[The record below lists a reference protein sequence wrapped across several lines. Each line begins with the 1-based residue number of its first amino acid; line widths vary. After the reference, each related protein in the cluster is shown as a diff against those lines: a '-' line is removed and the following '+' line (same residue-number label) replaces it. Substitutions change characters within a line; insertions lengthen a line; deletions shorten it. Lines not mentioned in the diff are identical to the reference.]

1 METISTKNQTIWY
14 DPELLA
20 QVPEDDIAQIFEA
33 EYWRKREAISGSAQG
48 RGTTWFIQL
57 DGIQAALR
65 HYRRGGLFGK
75 LVEDQYRFSDWEST
89 RCAMELNVLKVLAN
103 SGVNV
108 PKPIAARAIKSGL
121 LYRADLMSERIS
133 NAKDL
138 VDVLVVHPIDADIYR
153 KIGQEIRKMHD
164 AGVNHTDLNIH
175 NILLD
180 ASLNVW
186 IIDFDKCGQ
195 QAGNDW
201 KEGNLN
207 RLKRSF
213 LKEVNKRQIQWQESD
228 WGYLNDG
235 YMQGVM

>member
-20 QVPEDDIAQIFEA
+20 QVPEGDIAQIFEA
-33 EYWRKREAISGSAQG
+33 EYWQQQDAISGSAQG
-48 RGTTWFIQL
+48 RGTTWFIRL

-89 RCAMELNVLKVLAN
+89 RCAMELNVLKALAN
-103 SGVNV
+103 AGVNV

-121 LYRADLMSERIS
+121 LYRADLMSERIP

-138 VDVLVVHPIDADIYR
+138 VDVLVNGPIDADVYR
-153 KIGQEIRKMHD
+153 RIGQEVRKMHD

-180 ASLNVW
+180 DSQRVW
-186 IIDFDKCGQ
+186 IIDFDKCGH
-195 QAGNDW
+195 QAGDDW
-201 KEGNLN
+201 KEDNLN

-213 LKEVNKRQIQWQESD
+213 LKEVNKRQIQWQEPD
-228 WGYLNDG
+228 WELLLQGY
-235 YMQGVM
+235 QG

>member
-14 DPELLA
+14 DPELLT

-89 RCAMELNVLKVLAN
+89 RCAMELNVLNILAN
-103 SGVNV
+103 AGVNV

-138 VDVLVVHPIDADIYR
+138 VDVLVVHPIDADIYH

-164 AGVNHTDLNIH
+164 AGINHTDLNIH

-180 ASLNVW
+180 DSQNVW

-195 QAGNDW
+195 QAGDDW

-213 LKEVNKRQIQWQESD
+213 LKEVNKRQVQWQESD

-235 YMQGVM
+235 YMLGVM

>member
-20 QVPEDDIAQIFEA
+20 QVPKGDIAQIFEA
-33 EYWRKREAISGSAQG
+33 EYWQQQDAISGSAQG

-75 LVEDQYRFSDWEST
+75 LVEDQYCFSDWEST
-89 RCAMELNVLKVLAN
+89 RCAMELNVLKALAN
-103 SGVNV
+103 AGVNV

-138 VDVLVVHPIDADIYR
+138 VDVLVNGPIDADIYR
-153 KIGQEIRKMHD
+153 RIGQEVRKMHD

-180 ASLNVW
+180 DSQNVW

-195 QAGNDW
+195 QAGEDW

-235 YMQGVM
+235 YMQEVI

>member
-1 METISTKNQTIWY
+1 METINTKNQIIWY

-20 QVPEDDIAQIFEA
+20 QVPEGEMAQIFEA
-33 EYWRKREAISGSAQG
+33 KYWQQRDAISGSAQG

-57 DGIQAALR
+57 AGMQAALR

-75 LVEDQYRFSDWEST
+75 LVEDQYRCSDREST
-89 RCAMELNVLKVLAN
+89 RCAMELNVLNVLAN
-103 SGVNV
+103 AGVNV
-108 PKPIAARAIKSGL
+108 PKPIAARATKSGL
-121 LYRADLMSERIS
+121 FYRADLMSGRVP

-138 VDVLVVHPIDADIYR
+138 VDVLVANPIGADIYQ

-180 ASLNVW
+180 DSQKVW
-186 IIDFDKCGQ
+186 IIDFDKCSQ
-195 QAGNDW
+195 QAGDDW

-228 WGYLNDG
+228 WEPLLTGY
-235 YMQGVM
+235 QG

>member
-33 EYWRKREAISGSAQG
+33 EYWRKREAISGSAKG

-75 LVEDQYRFSDWEST
+75 LVADQYRFSDWEST
-89 RCAMELNVLKVLAN
+89 RCAMELNVLKALAN
-103 SGVNV
+103 AGVNV

-121 LYRADLMSERIS
+121 LYRADLMSERIP

-138 VDVLVVHPIDADIYR
+138 VDVLVNGPIDADIYR
-153 KIGQEIRKMHD
+153 RIGQEVRKMHD

-180 ASLNVW
+180 TSQNVW
-186 IIDFDKCGQ
+186 IIDFDKCGH
-195 QAGNDW
+195 QAGDDW

-213 LKEVNKRQIQWQESD
+213 LKEVNKRQIQWKESD
-228 WGYLNDG
+228 WEPMLKGY
-235 YMQGVM
+235 QG

>member
-14 DPELLA
+14 DPELLV
-20 QVPEDDIAQIFEA
+20 QVPENDIAQIFEA
-33 EYWRKREAISGSAQG
+33 EYWQQRGAITGSAQG

-89 RCAMELNVLKVLAN
+89 RCTMELNVLKALAN
-103 SGVNV
+103 AGVNV

-121 LYRADLMSERIS
+121 LYRADLMSERIP

-138 VDVLVVHPIDADIYR
+138 VDILVSSSIDADIYR

-164 AGVNHTDLNIH
+164 VGVNHTDLNIH

-201 KEGNLN
+201 KEDNLN

-213 LKEVNKRQIQWQESD
+213 LKEVTKRQIQWQESD
-228 WGYLNDG
+228 WRALNDG
-235 YMQGVM
+235 YMLGVM

>member
-1 METISTKNQTIWY
+1 METISTKNQKIWY

-20 QVPEDDIAQIFEA
+20 QVPEGDITQIFEA
-33 EYWRKREAISGSAQG
+33 EYWQQQDAISGSAQG

-75 LVEDQYRFSDWEST
+75 LVEDLYRFSDWEST

-103 SGVNV
+103 AGVNV
-108 PKPIAARAIKSGL
+108 PRPIAARANKSGL
-121 LYRADLMSERIS
+121 LYRADLMSERIP

-138 VDVLVVHPIDADIYR
+138 VDVLVNGPIDEDVYR
-153 KIGQEIRKMHD
+153 RIGQEIRKMHD

-201 KEGNLN
+201 QEGNLN

-213 LKEVNKRQIQWQESD
+213 LKELNKRQIQWQESD
-228 WGYLNDG
+228 WVYLVKGYKA
-235 YMQGVM
+235 YE

>member
-20 QVPEDDIAQIFEA
+20 QVPEGDIAQIFEA
-33 EYWRKREAISGSAQG
+33 EYWQQQDAISGSAQG
-48 RGTTWFIQL
+48 RGTTWFIRL

-89 RCAMELNVLKVLAN
+89 RCAMELNVLKALAN
-103 SGVNV
+103 AGVNV

-121 LYRADLMSERIS
+121 LYRADLMSERIP

-138 VDVLVVHPIDADIYR
+138 VDVLVNGPIDADVYR
-153 KIGQEIRKMHD
+153 RIGQEVRKMHD

-180 ASLNVW
+180 TSQNVW
-186 IIDFDKCGQ
+186 IIDFDKCGH
-195 QAGNDW
+195 QAGDDW
-201 KEGNLN
+201 KEDNLN

-213 LKEVNKRQIQWQESD
+213 LKEVNKRQIQWQEPD
-228 WGYLNDG
+228 WELLLQGY
-235 YMQGVM
+235 QG

>member
-20 QVPEDDIAQIFEA
+20 QVPEGDIAQIFEA
-33 EYWRKREAISGSAQG
+33 EYWQQQDAISGSAQG

-89 RCAMELNVLKVLAN
+89 RCAMELNVLKALAN
-103 SGVNV
+103 VGVNV
-108 PKPIAARAIKSGL
+108 PKPVAARAIKSGL
-121 LYRADLMSERIS
+121 LYRADLMSERIP

-138 VDVLVVHPIDADIYR
+138 VDVLVNGPIDADIYR
-153 KIGQEIRKMHD
+153 RIGQEVRKMHD

-180 ASLNVW
+180 DSQRVW
-186 IIDFDKCGQ
+186 LIDFDKCGH
-195 QAGNDW
+195 QAGDDW

-228 WGYLNDG
+228 WMHLLKGYRSE
-235 YMQGVM
+235 

>member
-1 METISTKNQTIWY
+1 METISTNNQTIWY

-20 QVPEDDIAQIFEA
+20 QVPEGDIDQIFEA
-33 EYWRKREAISGSAQG
+33 EYWQQQDAISGSAQG

-75 LVEDQYRFSDWEST
+75 LVEDQYRFSDCEST
-89 RCAMELNVLKVLAN
+89 RCAMELNVLSVLAN
-103 SGVNV
+103 AGVNI

-121 LYRADLMSERIS
+121 LYRADLMSERIP

-138 VDVLVVHPIDADIYR
+138 VDVLVNSPIDADVYR
-153 KIGQEIRKMHD
+153 RIGQEVRKMHD

-180 ASLNVW
+180 DSQTVW
-186 IIDFDKCGQ
+186 IIDFDKCRQ
-195 QAGNDW
+195 QAGDDW
-201 KEGNLN
+201 KESNLN

-235 YMQGVM
+235 YMQEVI

>member
-20 QVPEDDIAQIFEA
+20 QVPEGDIAQIFEA
-33 EYWRKREAISGSAQG
+33 EYWQQQDAISGSAQG
-48 RGTTWFIQL
+48 RGTTWFIRL

-89 RCAMELNVLKVLAN
+89 RCAMELNVLKALAN
-103 SGVNV
+103 AGVNV

-121 LYRADLMSERIS
+121 LYRADLMSERIP

-138 VDVLVVHPIDADIYR
+138 VDVLVNGPIDADVYR
-153 KIGQEIRKMHD
+153 RIGQEVRKMHD

-180 ASLNVW
+180 DSQRVW
-186 IIDFDKCGQ
+186 IIDFDKCGH
-195 QAGNDW
+195 QAGDDW
-201 KEGNLN
+201 KEDNLN

-213 LKEVNKRQIQWQESD
+213 LKEVNKRQIQWQEQD
-228 WGYLNDG
+228 WEPLLQGY
-235 YMQGVM
+235 QG

>member
-20 QVPEDDIAQIFEA
+20 QVPEGDIAQIFEA
-33 EYWRKREAISGSAQG
+33 EYWQQREAISGSAQG

-57 DGIQAALR
+57 DGMQAALR

-75 LVEDQYRFSDWEST
+75 LVEDQYRFSDWECT
-89 RCAMELNVLKVLAN
+89 RCAMELNVLKALAN
-103 SGVNV
+103 AGVNV
-108 PKPIAARAIKSGL
+108 PRPIAARAIKSGL
-121 LYRADLMSERIS
+121 LYRADLMSERIPK
-133 NAKDL
+133 AKDL
-138 VDVLVVHPIDADIYR
+138 VDVLVNGPIDADVYR
-153 KIGQEIRKMHD
+153 RIGQEIRKMHD

-180 ASLNVW
+180 DSQRVW

-195 QAGNDW
+195 QAGDGW

-213 LKEVNKRQIQWQESD
+213 LKEVHKRQIQWQVSD

>member
-1 METISTKNQTIWY
+1 METISTNNQTIWY

-20 QVPEDDIAQIFEA
+20 QVPEGDIDQIFEA
-33 EYWRKREAISGSAQG
+33 EYWQQQDAISGSAQG
-48 RGTTWFIQL
+48 RGITWFIQL
-57 DGIQAALR
+57 DDIQAALR

-75 LVEDQYRFSDWEST
+75 LVEDQYRFSDWENT
-89 RCAMELNVLKVLAN
+89 RCAMELNVLNVLAN
-103 SGVNV
+103 AGVNV

-121 LYRADLMSERIS
+121 LYRADLMSERIP

-138 VDVLVVHPIDADIYR
+138 VDILVAHPIDANIYR

-164 AGVNHTDLNIH
+164 TGVNHTDLNIH

-180 ASLNVW
+180 DSQTVW
-186 IIDFDKCGQ
+186 IIDFDKCRQ
-195 QAGNDW
+195 QAGDDW
-201 KEGNLN
+201 KESNLN

-228 WGYLNDG
+228 WMHLLKGYRSE
-235 YMQGVM
+235 

>member
-20 QVPEDDIAQIFEA
+20 QVPEGDIAQIFEA
-33 EYWRKREAISGSAQG
+33 EYWQQQDAISGSAQG
-48 RGTTWFIQL
+48 RGITWFIQL

-89 RCAMELNVLKVLAN
+89 RCAMELNILKALAN
-103 SGVNV
+103 AGVNV

-121 LYRADLMSERIS
+121 LYRADLMSERIP

-138 VDVLVVHPIDADIYR
+138 VDVLVNGPIDADVYR
-153 KIGQEIRKMHD
+153 RIGQEVRKMHD

-180 ASLNVW
+180 DSQRVW
-186 IIDFDKCGQ
+186 IIDFDKCGH
-195 QAGNDW
+195 QAGDDW

-213 LKEVNKRQIQWQESD
+213 LKEVNKRQIQWQEPD
-228 WGYLNDG
+228 WELLLQGY
-235 YMQGVM
+235 QG